1 MPAISTVRFLMI
13 GMSLVVAGLVAGLWL
28 AHRTR
33 DALSVHPVAGIES
46 RAISPEQ
53 RDRNV
58 DWFSYDCAIVDP
70 VVVPHA
76 SDTHFVGLSEADL
89 TELARYAQKRVSG
102 TLSTRYAPAA
112 SLCERKT
119 LRIKLTILGA
129 ESGAPANPSL
139 AWIFY
144 IRGLFGAVHSSL
156 TGGTSHAGSITYRVE
171 IYDASS
177 NRLLDTLSSHQ
188 FPSALNYS
196 VRQSPLG
203 AAKAGID
210 RGAAS
215 LLARIR

>member
-13 GMSLVVAGLVAGLWL
+13 GMSLVAAGLVAGLWL
-28 AHRTR
+28 ATRTR
-33 DALSVHPVAGIES
+33 DALSVPPVPGTES
-46 RAISPEQ
+46 QALSQEQ
-53 RDRNV
+53 HDRNV

-70 VVVPHA
+70 VVVPQA
-76 SDTHFVGLSEADL
+76 SDTHLVGLSETDL
-89 TELARYAQKRVSG
+89 TELARYAQTRLSG
-102 TLSTRYAPAA
+102 TLSTRYAPTA

-119 LRIKLTILGA
+119 LRIRLTILGA
-129 ESGAPANPSL
+129 ESGAPASSSL

-144 IRGLFGAVHSSL
+144 IRGLFGAVHTSL
-156 TGGTSHAGSITYRVE
+156 AGGTSHAGSITYRVE
-171 IYDASS
+171 VYDAST
-177 NRLLDTLSSHQ
+177 NRLLDAQSSHQ
-188 FPSALNYS
+188 YPSALNYS